1 MSHLDDLVGPR
12 ATAPPPPPPDVD
24 DMEPAFIDE
33 DAPDTEV
40 VADLDEEDDAPMS
53 ESDDETDDAAAAAA
67 GGGDAIVDDRDA
79 AGDAIVPPSDD
90 AIAVVSSHAKPVFA
104 VAWSPTAPDVFA
116 TGGGDDLAKLH
127 RLSAAADGVS
137 ATVSASVDLRGHA
150 DTISDLAFN
159 HDGALLASGGLDGR
173 AMIWNA
179 ATGAAVRTLEG
190 PGGGLEWVRWHPK
203 GNVLLAGSEDY
214 TAWMWNADDGA
225 AMQIFAGHSN
235 TVLCGGFSPDGKTVV
250 TGSHDGS
257 LRVWAP
263 RTGECKTQFFGHP
276 YHDGPVTCVD
286 FHPTTEGLMLT
297 GSEDNTA
304 RLISGVSG
312 KVLGTLVAHA
322 ETLECVGLRRVL
334 YTGPHTT
341 AWAW

>member
-1 MSHLDDLVGPR
+1 
-12 ATAPPPPPPDVD
+12 
-24 DMEPAFIDE
+24 
-33 DAPDTEV
+33 

-53 ESDDETDDAAAAAA
+53 ESDDDDDDADAAT
-67 GGGDAIVDDRDA
+67 GGGDPIVDDRDA
-79 AGDAIVPPSDD
+79 AGAAIVPPSDD

-127 RLSAAADGVS
+127 RLSAVADDGVS
-137 ATVSASVDLRGHA
+137 GWTISASVDLPGHT

-159 HDGALLASGGLDGR
+159 HDGTLLASGGLDGR

-179 ATGAAVRTLEG
+179 STGAAVRTLEG
-190 PGGGLEWVRWHPK
+190 PGGGVEWIRWHPK

-257 LRVWAP
+257 LRRVPFVLLSRRAHRRASLRPGSLAASRSIPTRTP
-263 RTGECKTQFFGHP
+263 R
-276 YHDGPVTCVD
+276 
-286 FHPTTEGLMLT
+286 
-297 GSEDNTA
+297 
-304 RLISGVSG
+304 RLSF
-312 KVLGTLVAHA
+312 
-322 ETLECVGLRRVL
+322 
-334 YTGPHTT
+334 
-341 AWAW
+341 